1 MVQLIGRD
9 RELADLDSAWA
20 RARSGTP
27 QLAVVWGRRRVG
39 KTFMLTHFA
48 AGKRAVYFTATRQ
61 DSTERQLTRLTSR
74 IREQLADEVEGL
86 LGAPFQGWESALR
99 FLIRIAETSP
109 LLVVIDEAP
118 RLLASQP
125 DFADL
130 VSAVWENRVQG
141 QQLMIVL
148 TGSAVSVMEQMLGAQ
163 GGLHRRAALE
173 LRLDP
178 FSARDAR
185 AFLPGIPA
193 ADFLTAYA
201 VCGGYPL
208 HLDQWDESADTETNL
223 QQLAYQPTGILV
235 RDAMDIVGEDLDWRG
250 GYERVLAA
258 IGFGARRRSRIAGRA
273 QQRIDYTL
281 ERLRR
286 AGYVRRV
293 VPVGSPTADPLY
305 EIADTYLAFW
315 FGVLRDDV
323 DLIEGGQ
330 GPAVRH
336 RTAARLEQHLA
347 RVFESTCRE
356 HAARLARDGTLPA
369 DMIIGRWWRDETAE
383 VDVLGI
389 SGDRTALLG
398 ECRWQTAP
406 LTSRDLLELQRKISI
421 VPEPADNVTLMFW
434 TRTGT
439 ADPGFPAPA
448 YSATDILALPMHEEW

>member
-1 MVQLIGRD
+1 MVELIGRD
-9 RELADLDSAWA
+9 PELAELGTAWS
-20 RARSGTP
+20 RAQLGVA

-39 KTFMLTHFA
+39 KTFLLTHFA
-48 AGKRAVYFTATRQ
+48 EGKRAVYFTATRQ
-61 DSTERQLTRLTSR
+61 DSSERQLARLTDR
-74 IREQLADEVEGL
+74 IREQLGGEVEDL
-86 LGAPFQGWESALR
+86 LAAPFQDWEAAIR
-99 FLIRIAETSP
+99 FLVRLAGSAP

-130 VSAVWENRVQG
+130 VSAVWENRVRG
-141 QQLMIVL
+141 QQLMLVL

-178 FSARDAR
+178 FAVREAR

-193 ADFLTAYA
+193 ADFLMAYA

-208 HLDQWDESADTETNL
+208 HLGQWDQASDVEVNL
-223 QQLAYQPTGILV
+223 RRLAYQPAGILV
-235 RDAMDIVGEDLDWRG
+235 RDAMDIIGEDLDWRG

-258 IGFGARRRSRIAGRA
+258 IGFGSRRRSRIAGRA

-293 VPVGSPTADPLY
+293 VPIGTASADPLY

-330 GPAVRH
+330 GAAVRQ

-347 RVFESTCRE
+347 RVFEGACRD
-356 HAARLARDGTLPA
+356 HAALLAGNRELPG

-383 VDVLGI
+383 IDVVGL
-389 SGDRTALLG
+389 SGERTALLG

-406 LTSRDLLELQRKISI
+406 LASRDLLELQRKISY
-421 VPEPADNVTLMFW
+421 VPEPADDVRLMFW
-434 TRTGT
+434 TRTGAT
-439 ADPGFPAPA
+439 EPGFPAAA
-448 YSATDILALPMHEEW
+448 YSVVDVVG

>member
-1 MVQLIGRD
+1 MVELIGRD
-9 RELADLDSAWA
+9 RELADLEGTWA
-20 RARSGTP
+20 RAGSGVP

-39 KTFMLTHFA
+39 KTFLLTRFA
-48 AGKRAVYFTATRQ
+48 AAKRAVYFTATRQ
-61 DSTERQLTRLTSR
+61 DSNERQLARLTDR
-74 IREQLADEVEGL
+74 IREQLGGEVEDL
-86 LGAPFQGWESALR
+86 LSAPFQDWESAFR
-99 FLIRIAETSP
+99 FLARLADAAP

-130 VSAVWENRVQG
+130 VSAVWENRVRDQK
-141 QQLMIVL
+141 LMLVL

-178 FSARDAR
+178 FTVREAR
-185 AFLPGIPA
+185 AFLPDIPA
-193 ADFLTAYA
+193 ADFLAAYA

-208 HLDQWDESADTETNL
+208 HLDQWDQSADVEVNL
-223 QQLAYQPTGILV
+223 RRLAYEPAGILL
-235 RDAMDIVGEDLDWRG
+235 RDALDIIGEDLDWRG

-286 AGYVRRV
+286 AGYVSRV
-293 VPVGSPTADPLY
+293 VPVGSTAGDPLY

-330 GPAVRH
+330 GTAVRQ
-336 RTAARLEQHLA
+336 RTAARLGQHLG
-347 RVFESTCRE
+347 RVFEGACRA
-356 HAARLARDGTLPA
+356 HAALLVRDGELPG
-369 DMIIGRWWRDETAE
+369 DMIIGRWWRDEAAE

-389 SGDRTALLG
+389 AADQTALLG

-406 LTSRDLLELQRKISI
+406 LNRRDVLELQRKISF
-421 VPEPADNVTLMFW
+421 VPEPATDIRLLFW
-434 TRTGT
+434 TRTGAT
-439 ADPGFPAPA
+439 EPGFPARA
-448 YSATDILALPMHEEW
+448 YSAADIID

>member
-1 MVQLIGRD
+1 MHQLIGRD
-9 RELADLDSAWA
+9 QELADLDSAWT
-20 RARSGTP
+20 RAGSGVP

-39 KTFMLTHFA
+39 KTFLLSHFA
-48 AGKRAVYFTATRQ
+48 GKKRAVYFTATRQ
-61 DSTERQLTRLTSR
+61 DSNERQLARLAER
-74 IREQLADEVEGL
+74 IREQLADEVEDL
-86 LGAPFQGWESALR
+86 LAAPFRDWESALR
-99 FLIRIAETSP
+99 FLVRLAGSAP

-130 VSAVWENRVQG
+130 VSAVWENRVSD
-141 QQLMIVL
+141 QQLMLVL

-178 FSARDAR
+178 FAAREAR
-185 AFLPGIPA
+185 AFLPGLPA
-193 ADFLTAYA
+193 ADFLAAYA

-208 HLDQWDESADTETNL
+208 HLDQWDQSIDVETNL
-223 QQLAYQPTGILV
+223 RRLAYQPAGILV
-235 RDAMDIVGEDLDWRG
+235 RDALDIIGEDLDWRG
-250 GYERVLAA
+250 GYERVLTA
-258 IGFGARRRSRIAGRA
+258 IGYGARRRSRIAGRA

-293 VPVGSPTADPLY
+293 VPVGSTSADPLY

-330 GPAVRH
+330 GAAVRQ

-347 RVFESTCRE
+347 RVFESACRE
-356 HAARLARDGTLPA
+356 HAMLLARDGELPG

-383 VDVLGI
+383 IDVLGI

-406 LTSRDLLELQRKISI
+406 LARRDVLELQRKISF
-421 VPEPADNVTLMFW
+421 VPEPADDVRLLFW
-434 TRTGT
+434 TRNG
-439 ADPGFPAPA
+439 AIDPGFPATA
-448 YSATDILALPMHEEW
+448 YSATDVVD